1 MNYIASITTLFQ
13 CSSHWLSE
21 RTKILDVDFDFAV
34 TSLPEYEQI
43 AKLIKSFPKRDIVV
57 LSLINENDDLFY
69 ISSQD
74 PSSQQKFDA
83 FKTDCE
89 YSEQLSAKISINKNV
104 QDGKI
109 SIYDF
114 SSFAQ
119 GLCDLSLEGLLF
131 TFSALL
137 SEADQLTFE
146 VFDREILFKTK
157 TMLFSSAPQKVV
169 FESFDRKHRLSTCS
183 ETTHFYDQV
192 RYQLLPDD
200 FQIDINFEDNPLSE
214 IFDRLVNILSLI
226 YLSSSASFNHEVLE
240 IHITGQRTL
249 EFQYHCSSIAANPE
263 LYKIYNWI
271 YTDGNAT
278 DKALIARNIL
288 CLHCRFSDIQKIDG
302 KTFASIQSNYNL
314 YLKDNVSQY
323 IQLTNKLAEFISEV
337 VSKTGDYAISVLEK
351 FKTNVVAIFGFLF
364 TVILANIVSDKPLDN
379 IFTRDI
385 TLILEAV
392 LLGSVAYLVVCILE
406 TKYKVQ
412 KIQDSYKALKDQ
424 YSSLLTPDDLARA
437 FDNDQLIT
445 KMTAEVNKG
454 IIGYALLWGVFI
466 LVAFAA
472 VEIISTDPFIASLVQ
487 KLFALIK
494 DVFTSCVSNNTA
506 V

>member
-1 MNYIASITTLFQ
+1 MNYIAAITTLFQ
-13 CSSHWLSE
+13 SSSHRLSE
-21 RTKILDVDFDFAV
+21 RSKILDFEFDFAV

-43 AKLIKSFPKRDIVV
+43 ADLIKSFPPRDIVA
-57 LSLINENDDLFY
+57 LSLTNENDDLFY
-69 ISSQD
+69 MSSQD
-74 PSSQQKFDA
+74 MSSRQKFDSY
-83 FKTDCE
+83 KVDSE
-89 YSEQLSAKISINKNV
+89 YSERLSAKLSINKNV
-104 QDGKI
+104 QEGYI

-114 SSFAQ
+114 SNFAQ
-119 GLCDLSLEGLLF
+119 ELCDLSLDGILV

-137 SEADQLTFE
+137 SETDQLIFE
-146 VFDREILFKTK
+146 VFDKEVLFKTK

-169 FESFDRKHRLSTCS
+169 FETFDRKRRINTCS

-200 FQIDINFEDNPLSE
+200 FQIDINFEGNPLSD
-214 IFDRLVNILSLI
+214 IFDKLVNILSLV
-226 YLSSSASFNHEVLE
+226 YVSSSASLNHEVLE
-240 IHITGQRTL
+240 VHITGQRTL
-249 EFQYHCSSIAANPE
+249 EFQCQCGSIVANPE
-263 LYKIYNWI
+263 VYKIYNWI

-337 VSKTGDYAISVLEK
+337 VSKTGDYAISLLDK
-351 FKTNVVAIFGFLF
+351 FKTNLFAIFGFLF

-392 LLGSVAYLVVCILE
+392 LLGSVIYLIVCIFE
-406 TKYKVQ
+406 TRYKV
-412 KIQDSYKALKDQ
+412 KKVQDSYDELKNN
-424 YSSLLTPDDLARA
+424 YASLLTPDDLAQA
-437 FDNDQLIT
+437 FDKDQLIT
-445 KMTAEVNKG
+445 KMTKEVNKG
-454 IIGYALLWGVFI
+454 IFRYALLWGIFI
-466 LVAFAA
+466 FFSLVA
-472 VEIISTDPFIASLVQ
+472 VEIISTDPFIAPLLQ
-487 KLFALIK
+487 QLFAMIK
-494 DVFTSCVSNNTA
+494 DFFASYFPTNTTA
-506 V
+506 